1 MEKHIINKSNFD
13 RHLDL
18 LNSPDKD
25 NLTVLIGILKECDL
39 VKSAPWITL
48 LLIHI
53 DNYSIKKEIFSEIPI
68 LSDKGSYYA
77 VSTNQAYE
85 LLYRHKDEDAI
96 NYLIKRFEKLV
107 TKMYISSGSTFLEED
122 YELKIVK
129 RNESK
134 SIK

>member
-18 LNSPDKD
+18 LLSPDKE
-25 NLTVLIGILKECDL
+25 NLVVLIGILKECDL

-48 LLIHI
+48 LLIHV
-53 DNYSIKKEIFSEIPI
+53 DNYSIKREIFAEIPI

-77 VSTNQAYE
+77 GTTNQAYE

>member
-18 LNSPDKD
+18 LLSPDKE
-25 NLTVLIGILKECDL
+25 NLVVLIGILKECDL

-48 LLIHI
+48 LLLHG
-53 DNYSIKKEIFSEIPI
+53 DNYSVKKEIFSEIPI
-68 LSDKGSYYA
+68 LSDKAVYYA
-77 VSTNQAYE
+77 SSTNQAYE
-85 LLYRHKDEDAI
+85 LLCQDKDEDAI
-96 NYLIKRFEKLV
+96 DYLIKRFEKLI